1 MVSRSTKIVAT
12 FGPSVTS
19 PEILLRFLKTGVN
32 VVRLNFSHGSQ
43 KSHGENIALI
53 REISAKIA
61 EPIAILQ
68 DLQGPKVRIGRLK
81 EASYLLRRNA
91 SFKLLKDPTLGT
103 AFAASVDYPVL
114 YKKVKPG
121 DRILINDGNIVLKV
135 QGIQRGVIDCRVIEG
150 GVLEANK
157 GVNVPGRVLGFPV
170 LTEKD
175 RSDLAFGLKQGVD
188 YIALS
193 MVREAK
199 DVLEVKKIIKKAGCA
214 TPVIA
219 KLEQATVIDHLAG
232 IMAVSDGV
240 MVARGDLGVEIPLE
254 QVPLLQKKMIKMAN
268 EAGIPVI
275 TATQM
280 LESMIE
286 KTRPTRAEA
295 SDVANAIFDGTDAVM
310 LSGETAS
317 GKYPLRAVK
326 IMSRIIVAAEKELSP
341 DRQGIKKGLV
351 GIPEAVSQTVCVL
364 SGQMGA
370 KHIVTST
377 LSGGSALRLSKFRPK
392 VPILAFTPQPEIARR
407 MSLYW
412 GIFPHE
418 MPLLKPEETLFD
430 AMIQQVR
437 IKKLAKKGDLLVMVS
452 QSPNRVS
459 KTKMQPIPPTD
470 SIKIH
475 QM

>member
-19 PEILLRFLKTGVN
+19 PEVLLRFLKAGVN

-43 KSHGENIALI
+43 KSHGESIALI
-53 REISAKIA
+53 REISKKIA

-81 EASYLLRRNA
+81 EASYMLKRNA
-91 SFKLLKDPTLGT
+91 SFKLLKDPILGT
-103 AFAASVDYPVL
+103 EFSASVDYPVL

-121 DRILINDGNIVLKV
+121 DIILINDGNIVLKV
-135 QGIQRGVIDCRVIEG
+135 EAIQRGVIVCRVIEG
-150 GVLEANK
+150 GLLEPNK

-193 MVREAK
+193 MVRQAK

-219 KLEQATVIDHLAG
+219 KLEQATAIDHLAG

-317 GKYPLRAVK
+317 GKYPLRAVQ
-326 IMSRIIVAAEKELSP
+326 IMSRIIVAAEKELLP
-341 DRQGIKKGLV
+341 GRQRFQKGL
-351 GIPEAVSQTVCVL
+351 GIPEAVSQTACAL
-364 SGQMGA
+364 AGQMGA

-392 VPILAFTPQPEIARR
+392 IPILAFTPQPEIARR

-418 MPLLKPEETLFD
+418 MSLLKPEETLFD

-452 QSPNRVS
+452 QSPNRGS
-459 KTKMQPIPPTD
+459 KIQPIPPTD
-470 SIKIH
+470 SIKIY